1 MKESAFLLQQQTSA
15 GAQWTSAQPAL
26 RFVLIYSADSN

>member
-15 GAQWTSAQPAL
+15 GTQSAQPAL
-26 RFVLIYSADSN
+26 RFVLIYSADLN